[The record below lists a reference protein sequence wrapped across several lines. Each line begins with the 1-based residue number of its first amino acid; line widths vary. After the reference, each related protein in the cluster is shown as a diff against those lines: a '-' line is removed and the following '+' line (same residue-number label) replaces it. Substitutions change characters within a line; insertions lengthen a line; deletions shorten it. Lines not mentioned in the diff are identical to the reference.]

1 MPNSLKQAVDSL
13 KQVVESPNF
22 DVSDESVLSKE
33 PRMTQ
38 AERTDLSDQRMFDAT
53 VQLII
58 ERGPTATSLKDVGV
72 LAGYSRGLAGHR
84 FGSKDNLYNF
94 VLRRLGV
101 IWLGQLKDATG
112 KKVGLVAL
120 DQALD
125 QHYQFCVDAPD
136 YVRTFYT
143 LWFESVNADSD
154 LSKTI
159 KGIHQRRFQ
168 DVVNWILKDPSI
180 ADSIKREAD
189 SIAAQFSAT
198 VVGIVYY
205 WLSNPE
211 KMNETKRLHEG
222 LKRTMTKLLR

>member
-1 MPNSLKQAVDSL
+1 MANLSSQVDSMQSQATPERSDNQSAN
-13 KQVVESPNF
+13 K
-22 DVSDESVLSKE
+22 DV
-33 PRMTQ
+33 RMTQ
-38 AERTDLSDQRMFDAT
+38 AERTDLSDQKMFDAT
-53 VQLII
+53 VSLII
-58 ERGPTATSLKDVGV
+58 EHGPAATNLKDVGM

-84 FGSKDNLYNF
+84 FGTKDNLFDF

-101 IWLGQLKDATG
+101 IWLSQLKEATG
-112 KKVGLVAL
+112 KRVGLAAVE
-120 DQALD
+120 QALD
-125 QHYQFCVDAPD
+125 QHYQFCVEAPD
-136 YVRTFYT
+136 QVRTFYT
-143 LWFESVNADSD
+143 LWFETVNADSE

-168 DVVNWILKDPSI
+168 DVMNWILKDSTI
-180 ADSIKREAD
+180 ADSVKREAD

-205 WLSNPE
+205 WLANPE